1 MNYHANL
8 SRSITIDVR
17 LLWRK
22 VGVHGGEVTQRATE
36 SILVHTPPEVVFRVA
51 TAFEHYLDWVSELK
65 KIEVLAR
72 DAAGRPL
79 EVEFRAAAFGRST
92 IYTLMYD
99 YSRAPEIL
107 AWHQIKG
114 DVTAE
119 LNGQY
124 RFELAPEGT
133 LLTYD
138 LEVELSVPIPAF
150 VRSRAAHR
158 IQSQA
163 LRELKAQAENANE

>member
-1 MNYHANL
+1 L
-8 SRSITIDVR
+8 ITTDVE
-17 LLWRK
+17 LTSRK
-22 VGVHGGEVTQRATE
+22 VGTNGGEVTQRATQ
-36 SILVHTPPEVVFRVA
+36 SILVHAPPEVVYRVA

-65 KIEVLAR
+65 RIGVLAR

-92 IYTLMYD
+92 TYTLVYD

-107 AWHQIKG
+107 SWHQIKG

-124 RFELAPEGT
+124 RFEPASEGT

-163 LRELKAQAENANE
+163 LRELKAQAEAADE

>member
-1 MNYHANL
+1 MSCHDNS
-8 SRSITIDVR
+8 SRLITIAAPR
-17 LLWRK
+17 TSPK
-22 VGVHGGEVTQRATE
+22 VGANGGEVTQRATE
-36 SILVHTPPEVVFRVA
+36 SIVVHAPPDVVYRVA

-65 KIEVLAR
+65 KIEVLER

-92 IYTLMYD
+92 TYTLLYD

-107 AWHQIKG
+107 AWHQTKG

-124 RFELAPEGT
+124 RFEPAPEGT

-150 VRSRAAHR
+150 VRSRAASR

-163 LRELKAQAENANE
+163 LRELKTQAESAQ